1 MARQFAT
8 PDGILVAESVTRQ
21 WNALGAQLS
30 EVATTVSG
38 TLAATEAGEDTASVS
53 GNVMVA
59 GTFAAVESGAD
70 TFSASGVVVVQGT
83 FGAVEAGADTL
94 SASGKVII
102 SGALAVAETG
112 QDTFSSVSIAPV
124 PSNRTSYAPAI
135 PTTYASQII
144 RDAA

>member
-8 PDGILVAESVTRQ
+8 PDGVLVDESATRQ

-30 EVATTVSG
+30 EVATIVSG
-38 TLAATEAGEDTASVS
+38 TMAATETGEDTASVS
-53 GNVMVA
+53 GDVIVA
-59 GTFAAVESGAD
+59 GTFAATESGAD
-70 TFSASGVVVVQGT
+70 TFSASGGIVVQGT
-83 FGAVEAGADTL
+83 LAAAEAGADTFA
-94 SASGKVII
+94 ASGKVIV

-112 QDTFSSVSIAPV
+112 QDTFSSASIAPV

-135 PTTYASQII
+135 LTTYASQII